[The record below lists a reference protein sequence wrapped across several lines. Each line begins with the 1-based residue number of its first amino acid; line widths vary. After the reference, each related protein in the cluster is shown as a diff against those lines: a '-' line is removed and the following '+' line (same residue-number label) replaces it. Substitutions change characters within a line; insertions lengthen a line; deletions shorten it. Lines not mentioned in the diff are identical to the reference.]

1 MKKIIVL
8 LMVTALAL
16 AFSGCGSNDAGAG
29 IGTSAGNT
37 ELSAG
42 DESDAQSNEDDA
54 GTDTQ
59 DQQAEPEF
67 VLQECK
73 FSLPYADGTIDCVL
87 TKTPNPESFWG
98 YDMTFTGTNNSS
110 TGMGIHFNEVFVD
123 GIQIK
128 PSFLVEME
136 PGATMTKEITI
147 RESVFQ
153 ENGFTDITAMDASF
167 VIYKIENIAD
177 SEITDAVNIVFQAVE
192 E

>member
-1 MKKIIVL
+1 MKKIVVL

-16 AFSGCGSNDAGAG
+16 AFCGCGSNDAGAG
-29 IGTSAGNT
+29 TGTSAGNT

-42 DESDAQSNEDDA
+42 GEADAQSNEDGA

-59 DQQAEPEF
+59 DQQTEPEF
-67 VLQECK
+67 VLQEYK
-73 FSLPYADGTIDCVL
+73 FSLPYADGAIDCVL

-110 TGMGIHFNEVFVD
+110 TGMGIHFNELFVD

-128 PSFLVEME
+128 PSFLVEIE
-136 PGATMTKEITI
+136 PGATMTKNITI
-147 RESVFQ
+147 QESVFQ

-167 VIYKIENIAD
+167 VIYKIENMAD
-177 SEITDAVNIVFQAVE
+177 SEITDAVNVEFQVVE